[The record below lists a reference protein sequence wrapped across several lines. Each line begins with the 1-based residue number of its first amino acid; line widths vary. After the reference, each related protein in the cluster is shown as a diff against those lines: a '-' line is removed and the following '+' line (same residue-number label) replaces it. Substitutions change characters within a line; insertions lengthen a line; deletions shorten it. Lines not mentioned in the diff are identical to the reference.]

1 MLDDIALFIHIAQ
14 QGGLSN
20 AATQLGL
27 PVATVSRRL
36 QRLEQQLGYQLL
48 QRSARQCV
56 LTVDGEV
63 LYQTYAGLV
72 EQFEQAQQQLR
83 TDMQELRGK
92 LLVLAPSNI
101 SHGMLR
107 PMWLG
112 FTRQYPDIQLELQL
126 SNQLQDMIKA
136 KADLAMR
143 IGPQADS
150 SLYQKRLGQIS
161 KFLVAAPSYLSAY
174 PAPQQPSE
182 LKDHRLIGTT
192 IAGKWRL
199 SQRETGAVQ
208 EILPRFNTLLN
219 DSTFAKYM
227 AVDGQGIALL
237 PVTESQEELQRGQL
251 RRVLPQWQ
259 GEPRDIYA
267 VWPSGRLLNAK
278 AKCLL
283 DYMKQYIAQ
292 HL

>member
-20 AATQLGL
+20 AAAHLGL

-63 LYQTYAGLV
+63 LYQTYAELV

-92 LLVLAPSNI
+92 LRVLAPSNI

-112 FTRQYPDIQLELQL
+112 FTRHYPDIQLELQL

-136 KADLAMR
+136 KADLALR

-161 KFLVAAPSYLSAY
+161 KFLVAAPEYLNAH
-174 PAPQQPSE
+174 PAPEHPSE

-208 EILPRFNTLLN
+208 EILPRFNTLFN

-251 RRVLPQWQ
+251 LRVLPRWR

>member
-36 QRLEQQLGYQLL
+36 QRLEQQLGYQPL

-161 KFLVAAPSYLSAY
+161 KFLVAAPSYLSAH